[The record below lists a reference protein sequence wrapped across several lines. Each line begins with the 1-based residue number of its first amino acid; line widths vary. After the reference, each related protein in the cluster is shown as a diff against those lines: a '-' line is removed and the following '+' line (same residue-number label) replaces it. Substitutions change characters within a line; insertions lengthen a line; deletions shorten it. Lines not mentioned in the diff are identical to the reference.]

1 MRDKILFSLALF
13 LSKSYLNVLK
23 ILNKDRDDKP
33 GLLAAK
39 IYNNFLEKVDKPN
52 ITIVVTG
59 TNGKTTTTN
68 LLGDMLNKLGNKVS
82 YNNWGAN
89 TKAGTIR
96 CYLENTTI
104 FNKNKADIVL
114 IEADEITVNE
124 IFPFIKPDYILVTN
138 LYRDSMHRNA
148 HPYFVFDKINNYIP
162 DNSTLILNS
171 DDPISST
178 LKETNKRI
186 YFGIDKLNTDKEIS
200 NNIVNDFVLC
210 PKCNHEIK
218 YIYNR
223 FHHIGKFICPNCN
236 YKSKEADYL
245 VTDINY
251 NDMVMTIKHND
262 RKIIY
267 PIINDS
273 IFNIYNVLSA
283 ITLLQEMGYPSTEII
298 KYLNEEEI
306 VESRYTSTYVNN
318 IEICTMVA
326 KGLNAVAVSRVC
338 DYLKDLKGNIE
349 IIMVLDD
356 TFDNKN
362 GSEAIAW
369 IFDTDFELLNKDNI
383 KKIIIGGVRN
393 NDYKLRLELAGISK
407 DKIIGIKDEQET
419 YKYLDYENIDKIIIL
434 HEVYYIT
441 GAFKIKDN
449 IIKELNKGENNEN

>member
-1 MRDKILFSLALF
+1 MKDKILFATALF
-13 LSKSYLNVLK
+13 LSRSYLNVLK
-23 ILNKDRDDKP
+23 ILNKDRDDRP
-33 GLLAAK
+33 GLLACK
-39 IYNNFLEKVDKPN
+39 IYNNFLEKIDKPK

-59 TNGKTTTTN
+59 TNGKTTVTN
-68 LLGDMLNKLGNKVS
+68 LVGDMLIKLGNKVS

-89 TKAGTIR
+89 TKAGTVR

-104 FNKNKADIVL
+104 FNKNKADVVL

-124 IFPFIKPDYILVTN
+124 IFPYIKPDYLLVTN

-148 HPYFVFDKINNYIP
+148 HPYFVFNKINDYIP
-162 DNSTLILNS
+162 DNTTLILNA
-171 DDPISST
+171 DDPISSS
-178 LKETNKRI
+178 LKETNKCV
-186 YFGIDKLNTDKEIS
+186 YYGIDKLDTDKDKS
-200 NNIVNDFVLC
+200 DNIVNDFILC

-236 YKSKEADYL
+236 YKSKESDYL
-245 VTDINY
+245 VTNINY
-251 NDMVMTIKHND
+251 DEMVIDVKHND
-262 RKIIY
+262 SNIVY

-273 IFNIYNVLSA
+273 IFNIYNVLSV
-283 ITLLQEMGYPSTEII
+283 ITLLQEMGYPSNKII
-298 KYLNEEEI
+298 ENLNTQEI
-306 VESRYTSTYVNN
+306 VASRYTSTFVNN

-369 IFDTDFELLNKDNI
+369 IFDTDFELLNKENI

-393 NDYKLRLELAGISK
+393 NDYKLRLELAGIPK
-407 DKIIGIKDEQET
+407 DRIIGVDKEQDT
-419 YKYLDYENIDKIIIL
+419 YKYLDYKNIDKIIIL

-441 GAFKIKDN
+441 GAYKIKEN
-449 IIKELNKGENNEN
+449 IIKEIKKGENNEN